1 MLGIEEGFKGVYK
14 ELTVQ
19 WGTEDMKTVL
29 EHNSLL

>member
-1 MLGIEEGFKGVYK
+1 MLGIEEDFKAVYQ

-19 WGTEDMKTVL
+19 WGREDMKTVL